1 MANGNG
7 KNGKNGDAKNGDAKN
22 GDATKDS
29 EESSGGKTVRSG
41 ASRSGSAA
49 ASTTAGESAT
59 QWQVKPAETATI
71 VVPARSMV
79 PVLAGTAALVAT
91 TGAIYA
97 FYRWRQGQL
106 AAQDGATP
114 LPDAEQAPTPAAT
127 QPASPAPTPT
137 SPPAQTPIAK
147 PGNTDP
153 NYWGTTTRGEV
164 YRPLFTKIE
173 AVTGMPLRLYLC
185 VVANR
190 EGEWVRSARNKSK
203 GEVKASTDAI
213 ANGAKRGNPSP
224 KYAASLAASG
234 SGGLFGALAP
244 YVAWTGLDEDYTPY
258 IDADWPIIEDPIV
271 AAICAAKYYQRIVGG
286 GRYPVFANPAQ
297 PSPEDNYRVRL
308 GWASPTALK
317 ESPNGELFQDVK
329 ARFDE
334 DLAEL
339 GLKITDLAPPNAD
352 RWPGLAAVVAAMKG
366 FPVTWK

>member
-7 KNGKNGDAKNGDAKN
+7 KNGKNGDAKSGAAKADA
-22 GDATKDS
+22 
-29 EESSGGKTVRSG
+29 EESHGGTGNSTAK
-41 ASRSGSAA
+41 AA
-49 ASTTAGESAT
+49 GKPPG
-59 QWQVKPAETATI
+59 QWQVKPTAAPSAI
-71 VVPARSMV
+71 VVPARSMT
-79 PVLAGTAALVAT
+79 PVLVGAAALAAT
-91 TGAIYA
+91 SGAIYA
-97 FYRWRQGQL
+97 LYRWRQGQL

-114 LPDAEQAPTPAAT
+114 LPDAEQTPTPAPSE
-127 QPASPAPTPT
+127 PASPAPAAP
-137 SPPAQTPIAK
+137 SEQAPIAK
-147 PGNTDP
+147 PGNPATS
-153 NYWGTTTRGEV
+153 YWGTTTRGEV

-190 EGEWVRSARNKSK
+190 EGAWVRSARNKIK

-213 ANGAKRGNPSP
+213 ANGAKRGNPAP
-224 KYAASLAASG
+224 KYAASIAAAG

-258 IDADWPIIEDPIV
+258 LDEDWPIIEDPII

-286 GRYPVFANPAQ
+286 GRYPVFSNPAQ

-308 GWASPTALK
+308 GWANPSVLK
-317 ESPNGELFQDVK
+317 DNPGGELFQDVK
-329 ARFDE
+329 KRFDE

>member
-22 GDATKDS
+22 GDATKDT
-29 EESSGGKTVRSG
+29 EESSGGKTVRGG

-137 SPPAQTPIAK
+137 SAESKAK
-147 PGNTDP
+147 
-153 NYWGTTTRGEV
+153 RH
-164 YRPLFTKIE
+164 RPLRFNHSARSKSGRGCSGN
-173 AVTGMPLRLYLC
+173 GMPVAP
-185 VVANR
+185 VVCAP
-190 EGEWVRSARNKSK
+190 SAP
-203 GEVKASTDAI
+203 VTST
-213 ANGAKRGNPSP
+213 N
-224 KYAASLAASG
+224 
-234 SGGLFGALAP
+234 
-244 YVAWTGLDEDYTPY
+244 
-258 IDADWPIIEDPIV
+258 
-271 AAICAAKYYQRIVGG
+271 
-286 GRYPVFANPAQ
+286 
-297 PSPEDNYRVRL
+297 
-308 GWASPTALK
+308 
-317 ESPNGELFQDVK
+317 
-329 ARFDE
+329 
-334 DLAEL
+334 
-339 GLKITDLAPPNAD
+339 
-352 RWPGLAAVVAAMKG
+352 AAMQRPINRKLICVISSTVVPARRALSRPERRG
-366 FPVTWK
+366 PPG